1 MYFVFIFLLSGLE
14 HVSHTISKHRTFSAC
29 KYIECSCYLLSML
42 YKCLQVHMQFYTIL
56 LQTYGTD
63 ELGAVF
69 EKIANDLDH
78 YLQNIIGNQS
88 VIPSNCHVGS
98 LHNLLEAL
106 LIARKSR
113 DAMTAVSLVQ
123 KVRRKISCYLQ
134 VYFCSRCVVCCSVQ

>member
-1 MYFVFIFLLSGLE
+1 ME
-14 HVSHTISKHRTFSAC
+14 
-29 KYIECSCYLLSML
+29 
-42 YKCLQVHMQFYTIL
+42 FYTIL

-88 VIPSNCHVGS
+88 VIQSNCHVGS
-98 LHNLLEAL
+98 LHNLLETL

-123 KVRRKISCYLQ
+123 KVRRMIGCHLQ
-134 VYFCSRCVVCCSVQ
+134 V